1 MFQRF
6 WEAKESKTNILC
18 VNIEYAKKKE
28 GLKRTMFEVA
38 IRKINRNEV
47 SFRGDANIQ
56 SITEVARLHTYLS
69 GSDRDLRKRVSE
81 DNS

>member
-6 WEAKESKTNILC
+6 WETKKAKQIFSVT
-18 VNIEYAKKKE
+18 IEYAKKKE

-56 SITEVARLHTYLS
+56 SITEVARLHT
-69 GSDRDLRKRVSE
+69 
-81 DNS
+81 